1 MALNIL
7 QIINKLNVAA
17 FTYGLDKKVVSECSL
32 LIFDFGGETF
42 EVKSTTGNTYI
53 VCISLPSFANLHQF
67 FFVLVS

>member
-1 MALNIL
+1 MAL

-17 FTYGLDKKVVSECSL
+17 ITYGLDKKVVSECSL

-42 EVKSTTGNTYI
+42 KIKATAGDTYI
-53 VCISLPSFANLHQF
+53 VCISLPSFASLYQF